1 MEDSYARSLWTV
13 IEPLHLVTYFTPE
26 ALQANKDAG
35 MKGFWMGYF
44 GSRAAPMGPVP
55 AGVVEA
61 TFYGFQ
67 PERVRKAVPD
77 AWKFATPET
86 LLRARE
92 EAAAAAL
99 RRIAP
104 GIEEVAAKAAPL
116 LAEAVEAADGAA
128 RPLFCANRDV
138 PAPADPVA
146 ALWQATTALRE
157 HRGDSHLAILAN
169 EGLSGIESVV
179 LAAAVDGRSLEW
191 ITVARGWTE
200 TELRAAVA
208 ALAERGLLDGEGAA
222 TAEGRAYRE
231 GIEERTNTLAAPPYR
246 VLDDPEEMYAL
257 LLPVARA
264 VNDSG
269 ELPFPNPVGLPR
281 A

>member
-77 AWKFATPET
+77 AWKYATPET
-86 LLRARE
+86 LLRVRE

-104 GIEEVAAKAAPL
+104 GIDEVAAKAGPL

-128 RPLFCANRDV
+128 RPLFSANRDV
-138 PAPADPVA
+138 PVPADPVA

-157 HRGDSHLAILAN
+157 HRGDSHLTILAN

-179 LAAAVDGRSLEW
+179 LAAAVDGRTLEW

-200 TELRAAVA
+200 AELRAAVA

-231 GIEERTNTLAAPPYR
+231 RIEERTNTLAAPPYR
-246 VLDDPEEMYAL
+246 VLDAPEEMYAL